1 MPSDTSA
8 LPQLRVRGRSFM
20 ALILVP
26 EPPVTGWLAAL
37 DAQMERAAGYFA
49 QKPVVVNFS
58 ALEGDRSDPAALLY
72 ALDMRGLQII
82 GVEGIERHRLAGS
95 RFANLP
101 DLRQK
106 TGGED
111 ELGREI
117 ALPSVAE
124 RTPAPAL
131 VPAVTS
137 LLIDRPVRSG
147 QSIIFEDG
155 DVTIIGALSSGA
167 EVVAGGSVHVYGA
180 LRGRAIAGVKSG
192 ANARIFCRKLAAEL
206 VAIDGIYGTA
216 DDWNKSFDDCAV
228 QIQLDQGGL
237 KISALG

>member
-1 MPSDTSA
+1 MPNDTPA

-58 ALEGDRSDPAALLY
+58 ALEDDRADPAALLY

-82 GVEGIERHRLAGS
+82 GLEGIARRRLAGS

-106 TGGED
+106 TGAED

-117 ALPSVAE
+117 TLPSVAE
-124 RTPAPAL
+124 PVPAPA
-131 VPAVTS
+131 PATTS

-167 EVVAGGSVHVYGA
+167 EVVAGGAGQVYGA